1 MDEQEKIS
9 ALEDLITKLT
19 DVQHS
24 YQAVIEKMARL
35 QMEAEEVAPEVAEKL
50 QPAFQDTSKDHE
62 TVSGIIQ
69 DLQFKVNQLRNEAS

>member
-1 MDEQEKIS
+1 MDQTEEIS

-35 QMEAEEVAPEVAEKL
+35 QMEAEELAPEVAEQL
-50 QPAFQDTSKDHE
+50 QPAFQDTSKGHE
-62 TVSGIIQ
+62 TVSGIVQ

>member
-1 MDEQEKIS
+1 MDETEKIS

-35 QMEAEEVAPEVAEKL
+35 QMEAEELAPEVAEQL
-50 QPAFQDTSKDHE
+50 QPAFQDASNDHD
-62 TVSGIIQ
+62 TVAGIVQ